1 MYRLNRE
8 CGRVRTV
15 SAKYVAPPPPSS
27 NFMRRDV
34 ESANLTRSPLYR
46 FSGYCIALC
55 LARGLRDAH
64 GNYIIALTGILLDLF
79 VSFLRGKEALAF
91 LPDIGRWSR
100 SLSRRCRS

>member
-1 MYRLNRE
+1 MYGLNRE

-15 SAKYVAPPPPSS
+15 SAKYVVVFVL
-27 NFMRRDV
+27 NKRC
-34 ESANLTRSPLYR
+34 TRSPLYR
-46 FSGYCIALC
+46 FSDYCIALC